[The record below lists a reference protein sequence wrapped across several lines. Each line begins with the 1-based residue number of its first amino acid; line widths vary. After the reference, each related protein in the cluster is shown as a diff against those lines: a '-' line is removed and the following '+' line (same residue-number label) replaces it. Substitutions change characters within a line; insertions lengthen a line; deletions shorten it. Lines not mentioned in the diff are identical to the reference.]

1 MNKPMKSVYMLRR
14 LVIIFLALTLSCTTI
29 ACGSNTENQSQQ
41 KQEQVSPQ
49 NSSNPQVTNNTAQK
63 ALPAGEYPVQQATFN
78 DANGEYT
85 LMLLNTPAGSSPTY
99 RTANLQMARLTEEE
113 VKSKKGAYA
122 KSENGQ
128 VSMHMPE
135 DFKIEYVH
143 NVTQTQT
150 NPQTGQKET
159 VVVKQE
165 SSFWKPF
172 AASVAGTIAGQAI
185 SNMLFRP
192 QYYMPPVY
200 SSGGMMGY
208 GGYGSS
214 YNQAVDSYR
223 SRYNEPPAAV
233 RNRTTL
239 RTTGRLGN
247 FNNNTRTGFGQ
258 PNTDRNRSTGA
269 GFGSS
274 TLRQNNRGT
283 NQYRRSNSGFGSS
296 GSRMRSSGGF
306 GSRRR

>member
-1 MNKPMKSVYMLRR
+1 MKSVYMLRR
-14 LVIIFLALTLSCTTI
+14 FVIIFLALTLSCTTI
-29 ACGSNTENQSQQ
+29 ACGSSNDQTASQQ
-41 KQEQVSPQ
+41 QQGQVT
-49 NSSNPQVTNNTAQK
+49 NNNPQVTNNTSQK
-63 ALPAGEYPVQQATFN
+63 ALPAGEYPLQQATFN

-99 RTANLQMARLTEEE
+99 RSANIQMARLTDDE
-113 VKSKKGAYA
+113 VKAKKGAYA
-122 KSENGQ
+122 KSDNGQ
-128 VSMHMPE
+128 MSIHIPE
-135 DFKIEYVH
+135 DFKVEYVH
-143 NVTQTQT
+143 NVTETKT
-150 NPQTGQKET
+150 NAQGQKET
-159 VVVKQE
+159 VVVRQE
-165 SSFWKPF
+165 SSFWRPF
-172 AASVAGTIAGQAI
+172 FGSVAGTIAGQAI

-200 SSGGMMGY
+200 SAGGMSGY
-208 GGYGSS
+208 GGYGTS

-223 SRYNEPPAAV
+223 TRYNQAPAAI

-247 FNNNTRTGFGQ
+247 FNNNTRTGFGN

-269 GFGSS
+269 GFGTS

-296 GSRMRSSGGF
+296 GSGSRMRSGGGF